1 MYLRLTFPSTMLIQN
16 TNDIG
21 KILLQRS
28 SGSTVI
34 SGLSFSTLITT
45 YPPMAEQMKWMQD
58 TDSGNLKSNFC
69 KREIKK
75 KNLNLKD
82 LLQSIQIEKLIN
94 VEGAMKS
101 DIPLSSKIEKEHK
114 TSKQS

>member
-1 MYLRLTFPSTMLIQN
+1 MIP
-16 TNDIG
+16 
-21 KILLQRS
+21 
-28 SGSTVI
+28 TVETWNPI
-34 SGLSFSTLITT
+34 S
-45 YPPMAEQMKWMQD
+45 AKAK
-58 TDSGNLKSNFC
+58 LK
-69 KREIKK
+69 KKK

-114 TSKQS
+114 RSKQSEDQHHASS

>member
-1 MYLRLTFPSTMLIQN
+1 
-16 TNDIG
+16 
-21 KILLQRS
+21 
-28 SGSTVI
+28 
-34 SGLSFSTLITT
+34 
-45 YPPMAEQMKWMQD
+45 MAEQMKWMQD

-114 TSKQS
+114 RSKQSEDQHHASS